1 MHRLGFILL
10 LIPALAHAEPE
21 PVHAALVAE
30 MTQVAPGQRFLAAVD
45 LQIEK
50 GWHVYWKD
58 PGEVGTAPRVTWSA
72 HDDFAPGEL
81 MWPTPE
87 TIAAGGTVSYGYRDQ
102 VRLPFR
108 VTIGESPSATAVV
121 LAPEVSWLA
130 CGETCVP
137 GKATLRLVLPIGAEP
152 VPNAAQQ
159 PRFAAVAKQL
169 PAAASA
175 PPAATN
181 DTPAVAATPATP
193 RANGSIWLPI
203 LFALLGGLLL
213 NLMPCVFPILSI
225 KALSVLQMSGEH
237 RRDVRKMG
245 WAYTLGILVSFWA
258 LVATL
263 VALRLGGR
271 HIGWG
276 FQLQSPHF
284 VFVLACILFVFG
296 LNLLGVFEIYG
307 AFVSVGDGLTRR
319 SGLAGP
325 FFTGVLA
332 TVVATPCTAPFMG
345 AAVGFAL
352 SQSPLIVF
360 AIFTALG
367 FGLALPYLLICYL
380 PGLGRILPK
389 PGAWMETV
397 KHVMAFL
404 IFGTTLWLAWVL
416 SLQSSSTG
424 LLLLMT
430 AFVGLGFTAWLYSRF
445 ARTAPMAIVLGLAVV
460 TSSSLALTKPQLSP
474 TPVETTIQ
482 KSDALIWEAYSPEK
496 LGAYRAQG
504 RPVFVDFTAAWCVS
518 CKVNE
523 TVIFHSDEVKKKL
536 TELGFVLL
544 KADWTNEDPMITQ
557 ALNAFGRNGVPFYV
571 VYPRGKESAAMPLP
585 EVLNAGVVLGAL
597 GKLG

>member
-1 MHRLGFILL
+1 MHRLALL
-10 LIPALAHAEPE
+10 LTLVPALAQAEPE
-21 PVHAALVAE
+21 PVHAALVAD
-30 MTQVAPGQRFLAAVD
+30 MAQVTPGQTFTAALD
-45 LQIEK
+45 LTIAK
-50 GWHVYWKD
+50 GWHVYAKD
-58 PGEVGTAPRVTWSA
+58 GGEIGTAPSVRWPA
-72 HDDFAPGEL
+72 HDDFTPGEL
-81 MWPTPE
+81 VWPPAA
-87 TIAAGGTVSYGYRDQ
+87 TIATGAGVTHGYRDA

-137 GKATLRLVLPIGAEP
+137 GRTTLRLVLPIG
-152 VPNAAQQ
+152 N
-159 PRFAAVAKQL
+159 
-169 PAAASA
+169 
-175 PPAATN
+175 
-181 DTPAVAATPATP
+181 AATPNAVERP
-193 RANGSIWLPI
+193 RLAALASPAAPPVALAANTKTDSLPAQSIWIPI

-225 KALSVLQMSGEH
+225 KALSVLQMAGE
-237 RRDVRKMG
+237 RRRHVRNLG

-258 LVATL
+258 LVGTL
-263 VALRLGGR
+263 VVLRLGGR

-307 AFVSVGDGLTRR
+307 SFVGVGDGLARR
-319 SGLAGP
+319 SGLTGA

-352 SQSPLIVF
+352 SQPPLVIF

-367 FGLALPYLLICYL
+367 FGLALPYLLICYVPL
-380 PGLGRILPK
+380 LTRLLPK
-389 PGAWMETV
+389 PGLWMETL
-397 KHVMAFL
+397 KQVMAF
-404 IFGTTLWLAWVL
+404 FVFATTLWLAYVL

-424 LLLLMT
+424 LLLLMS
-430 AFVGLGFTAWLYSRF
+430 AFVGLGFAAWLKARF
-445 ARTAPMAIVLGLAVV
+445 ARATPMAIVLGLAVV
-460 TSSSLALTKPQLSP
+460 TSASLSLAKAPLPAAP
-474 TPVETTIQ
+474 ATTLQ
-482 KSDALIWEAYSPEK
+482 ASDALVWEAYSPAK
-496 LGAYRAQG
+496 LAAYRAQG
-504 RPVFVDFTAAWCVS
+504 KPVFVDFTAAWCVS

-523 TVIFHSDEVKKKL
+523 TVIFHSEAVKKKL
-536 TELGFVLL
+536 VDMGFVLL
-544 KADWTNEDPMITQ
+544 KADWTNEDPEITQ
-557 ALNAFGRNGVPFYV
+557 ALNAFGRSGVPFYV

-597 GKLG
+597 EKLG

>member
-1 MHRLGFILL
+1 MHRVALL
-10 LIPALAHAEPE
+10 LSLVPALAAAEPE

-30 MTQVAPGQRFLAAVD
+30 MAQVTPGQTFTAALD
-45 LQIEK
+45 LQIGK
-50 GWHVYWKD
+50 GWHVYAKD
-58 PGEVGTAPRVTWSA
+58 GGEIGTAPSVRWQA
-72 HDDFAPGEL
+72 HDDFTPGEL
-81 MWPTPE
+81 MWPPPE
-87 TIAAGGTVSYGYRDQ
+87 TIATGAGVTRGYRDA

-108 VTIGESPSATAVV
+108 VTIAESPSATAVV

-130 CGETCVP
+130 CGQTCVP
-137 GKATLRLVLPIGAEP
+137 GKATLRLVLPIGIAATPNVAE
-152 VPNAAQQ
+152 Q
-159 PRFAAVAKQL
+159 PRLAALAADVVA
-169 PAAASA
+169 PP

-181 DTPAVAATPATP
+181 AKTDSLPAQ
-193 RANGSIWLPI
+193 SIWIPI

-225 KALSVLQMSGEH
+225 KALSVLQMAGE
-237 RRDVRKMG
+237 RRRHLRNLG

-258 LVATL
+258 LVGTL
-263 VALRLGGR
+263 VVLRLGGR

-319 SGLAGP
+319 SGLTGA

-352 SQSPLIVF
+352 SQPPLVIF

-367 FGLALPYLLICYL
+367 FGLALPYLLICYVPILTRML
-380 PGLGRILPK
+380 PR
-389 PGAWMETV
+389 PGAWMDTL
-397 KHVMAFL
+397 KQIMAFFV
-404 IFGTTLWLAWVL
+404 FGTTLWLAYVL
-416 SLQSSSTG
+416 SLQASSTG
-424 LLLLMT
+424 LLLLMS
-430 AFVGLGFTAWLYSRF
+430 AFVGLAFAAWLQSRF
-445 ARTAPMAIVLGLAVV
+445 QRTTPMAIVLGLAVV
-460 TSSSLALTKPQLSP
+460 TSASLALSKSP
-474 TPVETTIQ
+474 LPAAPTIVPA
-482 KSDALIWEAYSPEK
+482 SDALVWEAYSPEK
-496 LGAYRAQG
+496 LAAYRAQG
-504 RPVFVDFTAAWCVS
+504 KPVFVDFTAAWCVS

-523 TVIFHSDEVKKKL
+523 AVIFHSAAVKKKL
-536 TELGFVLL
+536 IDKGFVLL
-544 KADWTNEDPMITQ
+544 KADWTNEDPAITQ

-571 VYPRGKESAAMPLP
+571 VYPPGKESAAMPLP

>member
-1 MHRLGFILL
+1 
-10 LIPALAHAEPE
+10 
-21 PVHAALVAE
+21 
-30 MTQVAPGQRFLAAVD
+30 
-45 LQIEK
+45 
-50 GWHVYWKD
+50 
-58 PGEVGTAPRVTWSA
+58 
-72 HDDFAPGEL
+72 
-81 MWPTPE
+81 
-87 TIAAGGTVSYGYRDQ
+87 
-102 VRLPFR
+102 

-121 LAPEVSWLA
+121 LAPEVTWLA

-137 GKATLRLVLPIGAEP
+137 GKATLRLVLPIGN
-152 VPNAAQQ
+152 VSTPNAAEQ
-159 PRFAAVAKQL
+159 PRFAALSNQAPSSASSAALAATTAKPNSL
-169 PAAASA
+169 PAQ
-175 PPAATN
+175 
-181 DTPAVAATPATP
+181 
-193 RANGSIWLPI
+193 SIWIPI

-225 KALSVLQMSGEH
+225 KALSVLQLSGE
-237 RRDVRKMG
+237 RRGDVRKMG

-258 LVATL
+258 LVGTL
-263 VALRLGGR
+263 LVLRLGGR

-307 AFVSVGDGLTRR
+307 AFVSVGDGLARR
-319 SGLAGP
+319 SGSTGA

-352 SQSPLIVF
+352 SQTPLVIF

-380 PGLGRILPK
+380 PIVSRMLPK
-389 PGAWMETV
+389 PGAWMETL
-397 KHVMAFL
+397 KQVMAFL
-404 IFGTTLWLAWVL
+404 VFGTTLWLAYVL

-430 AFVGLGFTAWLYSRF
+430 AFVGLGFAAWLAARF
-445 ARTAPMAIVLGLAVV
+445 TRTTPMAIVLGLAVV
-460 TSSSLALTKPQLSP
+460 TSASLSLSKSP
-474 TPVETTIQ
+474 LPVAPATVQ
-482 KSDALIWEAYSPEK
+482 ASDTLVWEAYSPEK
-496 LGAYRAQG
+496 LAAYRAQG
-504 RPVFVDFTAAWCVS
+504 KPVFVDFTAAWCVS

-523 TVIFHSDEVKKKL
+523 TVIFHSEAVKKKL
-536 TELGFVLL
+536 TDLGFVLL
-544 KADWTNEDPMITQ
+544 KADWTNEDTAITQ
-557 ALNAFGRNGVPFYV
+557 ALNAFGRSGVPFYV

-597 GKLG
+597 AKLG